1 MKNARRSLPRM
12 AMPVCAIAVALATAR
27 CGLLGAPG
35 EYGGA
40 SGEGPS
46 ADATTETSSLT
57 DAMSQPENV
66 VLPDG
71 MVVPSSIGTIAVLA
85 GEREPTSADDNPAWS
100 ADAWSGV
107 LAADGRVATWRIE
120 KSAPIIGSFI
130 AGGLIDKT
138 WVMLNIGFGVG
149 GGTGTAIQSTSWT
162 PGITGDWKAGR
173 ANGSPGGLDNATR
186 AFFGTRLA
194 YVGGTRTNPGVD
206 GGPATTFFTR
216 EVHFSDVD
224 VVENT
229 IGSSSDTG
237 QQLVTARSRAGV
249 ATIGSYV
256 YVVGGRGNGGI
267 LNAVE
272 AAKVDLTTGV
282 FEAFAAQPPLTASGG
297 DHKLFEPALASTDDH
312 LFVAGGRVDNAN
324 APSEV
329 VLSAKIAVDGSL
341 SAFQTLTPLPEALR
355 DFAMVAFKKTLYVI
369 GGSNG
374 TARSDVVYSAAISA
388 DGKIGTWQTNNAKLP
403 SPRSDF
409 VALAY

>member
-40 SGEGPS
+40 SGDGTT
-46 ADATTETSSLT
+46 ADATTEASNPT

-71 MVVPSSIGTIAVLA
+71 MIVPSSIGTIAVLA
-85 GEREPTSADDNPAWS
+85 GERDPTSADDNPAWS

-130 AGGLIDKT
+130 TGSLIDKT
-138 WVMLNIGFGVG
+138 WVMLNVGFGLG

-173 ANGSPGGLDNATR
+173 ATGAPGGLDNSTR

-206 GGPATTFFTR
+206 GGPATTFFTK

-224 VVENT
+224 VANNT

-237 QQLVTARSRAGV
+237 HQLVTARSRAGV
-249 ATIGSYV
+249 ATVGSYL

-272 AAKVDLTTGV
+272 VAKVDLTTGV
-282 FEAFAAQPPLTASGG
+282 FEAFSSQPSLTASGN
-297 DHKLFEPALASTDDH
+297 DHKIFEPALAAADGY
-312 LFVAGGRVDNAN
+312 LFVAGGRVDNTN
-324 APSEV
+324 SPTEL

-341 SAFQTLTPLPEALR
+341 SAFQTLTPLPETLR
-355 DFAMVAFKKTLYVI
+355 DFAMVAFKKRLYVI

-374 TARSDVVYSAAISA
+374 TVRSDVVYSASISA
-388 DGKIGTWQTNNAKLP
+388 DGKLGTWQNNNAKLP
-403 SPRSDF
+403 APRSDF